1 MSKKQTWL
9 TPADKVWQS
18 EMGGC
23 FNFGEAAR
31 VLKPVIANLGQKA
44 TCEAL
49 RNYLRQTKAKYI
61 SISRFAQT
69 AKKWLPEDKH
79 SHGF

>member
-1 MSKKQTWL
+1 MSKETWL
-9 TPADKVWQS
+9 TPYADLWME

-31 VLKPVIANLGQKA
+31 VLRPVVENMGQED
-44 TCEAL
+44 TCKAL
-49 RNYLRQTKAKYI
+49 RAYIKDTKAKYI

-69 AKKWLPEDKH
+69 AKKWLPNDKYKD
-79 SHGF
+79 GF